1 VAQPVPARE
10 PAPPVAQRV
19 PAADPLG
26 RALEAARAGRYDEA
40 EALARE
46 AARGLVPE
54 AYLLLAMVA
63 EARGDLNGAE
73 KAVRQALYLEPQL
86 AIGHATLVALY
97 GRMDRREDAE
107 RARQNA
113 LRALEGLDDDHPL
126 RGVETMTAGGLRQA
140 LAPRTQAGWQ
150 GAR

>member
-1 VAQPVPARE
+1 L
-10 PAPPVAQRV
+10 
-19 PAADPLG
+19 D
-26 RALEAARAGRYDEA
+26 AARAGRFEEA

-46 AARGLVPE
+46 AAKGLVPE

-63 EARGDLNGAE
+63 EGRGDLHAAVD
-73 KAVRQALYLEPQL
+73 AVRKALYLEPQL
-86 AIGHATLVALY
+86 AQGHATLVALY
-97 GRMDRREDAE
+97 GRLDRREDAE

-113 LRALEGLDDDHPL
+113 LRALEGLDDEQPL

-140 LAPRTQAGWQ
+140 LLPRTQAGWQ